1 MKSELIKSNYE
12 NWMEE
17 EVYGLVET
25 IIDNLFDEL
34 DIVLVKYVELN
45 EEDGIYLLLDN
56 NDYMYIFRDGISEEV
71 DGFAIEINDI
81 GVSEIGIDVDREEIC
96 AILQN
101 MTNMELERI

>member
-71 DGFAIEINDI
+71 DGFVIEINDI

-96 AILQN
+96 AILHN